1 MRHESV
7 YWINLG
13 VLGKLS
19 TEQLAS
25 GSIKSWTLASAELLK
40 AVIGSIEESNPQRDY
55 VTSDTGIHL
64 FINMPPN
71 GASKMSQMV
80 LFIYISYEGHWQQ

>member
-1 MRHESV
+1 MPAMQHYHKNNNNTQTERGIWIRHESV

-19 TEQLAS
+19 TEQIAS

-40 AVIGSIEESNPQRDY
+40 AVIGSTEESNPQR
-55 VTSDTGIHL
+55 
-64 FINMPPN
+64 
-71 GASKMSQMV
+71 A
-80 LFIYISYEGHWQQ
+80 